1 MSALSERRREPS
13 GGAFP
18 VKLLVVDDDPS
29 YLGYVAALTRRIGF
43 GVETAAN
50 GEAAVA
56 RLAAGGFDV
65 VIVDQEMPRLSGIE
79 TIARLRRNET
89 TRSLYAVMLT
99 AHEDAETKLTALD
112 AGFDD
117 FISKAAPE
125 SEIVAKLVAARRVGA
140 RQSTMNDELRALQ
153 GLVSRDD
160 LTGLFNRRF
169 FSAETELLL
178 AGGGSVNVVIIDLD
192 GFKEVNDR
200 HGHLI
205 GDAVL
210 RDVAIALQRHTRPE
224 DVVARL
230 GGDEFVIAVP
240 GVEPEVVARIADRLS
255 AAISGLEWHDGGT
268 FQISAS
274 VGFACSELLPDATL
288 ALLIETAD
296 HDMYKEKWLR
306 KHPEQPSEAQLLRAK
321 LGEVRAARILVA
333 EDDRLIRNLL
343 RLIAQRC
350 GEIVDAASDGA
361 EALALL
367 QQHRYDVVLLDLMM
381 PEMNGYEIIQHLR
394 TFTERPAVIV
404 VTAMVG
410 DRFLE
415 LDADVVTAV
424 VHKPFDVDSLADT
437 VSHVAAGMAERRRA
451 DVPVTIPIALDISV
465 KNRKDGGRDDQRE
478 EKREQQPADHANRQ
492 RLQ

>member
-13 GGAFP
+13 GGVFP
-18 VKLLVVDDDPS
+18 VRLLIVDDDPS
-29 YLGYVAALTRRIGF
+29 YLRYAAALTRRIGF
-43 GVETAAN
+43 SVETAVD

-56 RLAAGGFDV
+56 RLTAGGFDV
-65 VIVDQEMPRLSGIE
+65 VIIDQEMPRLSGIE
-79 TIARLRRNET
+79 TIARLRRNEE

-99 AHEDAETKLTALD
+99 GHEDVETKLTALD

-117 FISKAAPE
+117 FLSKAAPE

-169 FSAETELLL
+169 FSTETELLIA
-178 AGGGSVNVVIIDLD
+178 AGGAVNVVIIDLD
-192 GFKEVNDR
+192 GFKEVNDA
-200 HGHLI
+200 HGHLV

-210 RDVAIALQRHTRPE
+210 RDVAIALQRHTRP
-224 DVVARL
+224 DDIVARI
-230 GGDEFVIAVP
+230 GGDEFVVAIP
-240 GVEPEVVARIADRLS
+240 GVEPDVVESIAARLS
-255 AAISGLEWHDGGT
+255 AAIAGLEWHDGGV
-268 FQISAS
+268 FQITAS
-274 VGFACSELLPDATL
+274 VGFACSELISGATL
-288 ALLIETAD
+288 AQLIETAD

-306 KHPEQPSEAQLLRAK
+306 KHPEQPAAEAQVLQA
-321 LGEVRAARILVA
+321 GPDEMHAARILVA

-343 RLIAQRC
+343 KLIAQRC
-350 GEIVDAASDGA
+350 GEIVDMASDGS
-361 EALALL
+361 EAFALL

-394 TFTERPAVIV
+394 TFAERPAVIV

-437 VSHVAAGMAERRRA
+437 VSHIAAGMAERRPA
-451 DVPVTIPIALDISV
+451 DVPATIPIAADDATPPRKSGRAVPVTPAISI
-465 KNRKDGGRDDQRE
+465 RTPPRS
-478 EKREQQPADHANRQ
+478 
-492 RLQ
+492 